1 MTSTLKHL
9 ALGLGALLAMAAPAA
24 AQKPVKVAVLNDLS
38 TVYADYQGEGSIVA
52 ARLAAESFGPLLG
65 KPIEVVFGDHQN
77 KTDVGVQLALKW
89 LDTEGVDAIVDVP
102 NSAIALAV
110 ADIVRQKNKALLAS
124 GAGSAELTG
133 SKCTPNTVHWTYDT
147 YAVARSAAR
156 AMADRGGKKWFFIT
170 ADYTFGHDMEKQAS
184 EGLIARGGQVVG
196 AVRHPIG
203 NADYA
208 SFLVQAQASGADV
221 LGLANAG
228 GDLTNTIKQ
237 AGEFGI
243 PAKMKMAGII
253 LVTNNV
259 HALGLPAAQ
268 GLSAI
273 SSFYWDRTDDSRA
286 WSQKFQ
292 ERHTKKFMPNDMHA
306 GVFAVLTHY
315 FKAIQQRND
324 ASDGAAVVKAMKA
337 MPTDDPLFG
346 PGKIREDGR
355 KLHTM
360 YALETKTPAE
370 SKGAWDYFKIVG
382 SVPGEEA
389 FRPLDQGNCPLVS
402 K

>member
-1 MTSTLKHL
+1 MARMIQRL
-9 ALGLGALLAMAAPAA
+9 ALGLCALLAATAPAA
-24 AQKPVKVAVLNDLS
+24 AQMGKPVKVAVLNDLS

-52 ARLAAESFGPLLG
+52 ARLAAESFGNLLG

-110 ADIVRQKNKALLAS
+110 ADVVRQKNKVLLAS

-147 YAVARSAAR
+147 YSVARSAAR
-156 AMADRGGKKWFFIT
+156 TMVERGGKKWFFIT
-170 ADYTFGHDMEKQAS
+170 ADYAFGHDLEKQAS
-184 EGLIARGGQVVG
+184 ETVTARGGQVLG

-203 NADYA
+203 PSDFA
-208 SFLVQAQASGADV
+208 SFLVQAQSSGADV

-228 GDLTNTIKQ
+228 GDLSNTIKQ

-243 PAKMKMAGII
+243 PQKMKMAGII
-253 LVTNNV
+253 LVLNNV
-259 HALGLPAAQ
+259 HALGLPASQ
-268 GLSAI
+268 GLSAV
-273 SSFYWDRTDDSRA
+273 SSFYWDRTDASRA
-286 WSQKFQ
+286 WAQKFQ
-292 ERHTKKFMPNDMHA
+292 ERHAKKFMPNDMQA
-306 GVFAVLTHY
+306 GVFGVLTHY
-315 FKAIQQRND
+315 FKAVAQRND

-346 PGKIREDGR
+346 PGKIR
-355 KLHTM
+355 
-360 YALETKTPAE
+360 
-370 SKGAWDYFKIVG
+370 
-382 SVPGEEA
+382 
-389 FRPLDQGNCPLVS
+389 
-402 K
+402 